1 MVQNGRFVGCCSHT
15 RLLICNKKP
24 YLQHLLVLKIGVF
37 QSNLGVAVKKIKIVN
52 VVNNRFTTKNPVFG
66 LFLVI

>member
-15 RLLICNKKP
+15 RLLICNKKS

-37 QSNLGVAVKKIKIVN
+37 QANLDVAVKKIKIVK
-52 VVNNRFTTKNPVFG
+52 VANNKFTTKKARFRAI
-66 LFLVI
+66 F